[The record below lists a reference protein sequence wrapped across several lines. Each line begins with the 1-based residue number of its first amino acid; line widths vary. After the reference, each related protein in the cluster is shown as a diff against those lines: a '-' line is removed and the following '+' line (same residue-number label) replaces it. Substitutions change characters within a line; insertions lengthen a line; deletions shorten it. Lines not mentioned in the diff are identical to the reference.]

1 MLIFSV
7 RARVDL
13 QFKDELSLKVSFLGL
28 KLFALPKKPK
38 KYKISNYTLK
48 KIAKRDKK
56 KAEKEA
62 KRAEKQKLKQ
72 AQKQK
77 KKGEKKKLTKEEKQA
92 KKASRPAISD
102 MADLF
107 LRLIKLFFSRF
118 FGRFHFHVARIKIKV
133 GSSDAA
139 KTAMLYTAIC
149 GAFKPLLIILDK
161 HSNLHGM
168 KNADIDISPDFLS
181 EKIEFDVDLGF
192 SMSLGALLGVLLRV
206 LFSALVG
213 WIKIQPA
220 PQAKGEATAPA
231 NKKEEKQN
239 T

>member
-1 MLIFSV
+1 MILFSV

-13 QFKDELSLKVSFLGL
+13 KFKDELSLKVSFLGI

-62 KRAEKQKLKQ
+62 KKAEKQKSKQ
-72 AQKQK
+72 ARKQK
-77 KKGEKKKLTKEEKQA
+77 KKGEKKKLSKEEKKA
-92 KKASRPAISD
+92 KKANRPAISD

-107 LRLIKLFFSRF
+107 LRLIKLFFSKF
-118 FGRFHFHVARIKIKV
+118 FGRFHFHVAKVRIKV

-139 KTAMLYTAIC
+139 KTALLHTAIC
-149 GAFKPLLIILDK
+149 AAFKPLLIILDK

-168 KNADIDISPDFLS
+168 KNADIDISPNFLS

-206 LFSALVG
+206 LFSALIG
-213 WIKIQPA
+213 WGKIQPT
-220 PQAKGEATAPA
+220 PQAAQKAAPEI
-231 NKKEEKQN
+231 KEEKQN

>member
-1 MLIFSV
+1 MILFSV

-13 QFKDELSLKVSFLGL
+13 KFKDELSLKVSFLGI

-48 KIAKRDKK
+48 KIAQRDKK

-62 KRAEKQKLKQ
+62 KKAEKQKLKQ
-72 AQKQK
+72 ARKK
-77 KKGEKKKLTKEEKQA
+77 NKKGEKKKLSKEEKKA
-92 KKASRPAISD
+92 KKANRPAISD
-102 MADLF
+102 MVDLF
-107 LRLIKLFFSRF
+107 LRLIKLFFSKF
-118 FGRFHFHVARIKIKV
+118 FGRFHFHVAKVRIKV

-139 KTAMLYTAIC
+139 KTALLHTAIC
-149 GAFKPLLIILDK
+149 ATFKPLLIILDK

-206 LFSALVG
+206 LFSALIG
-213 WIKIQPA
+213 WGKIQPT
-220 PQAKGEATAPA
+220 PQAAQKAAPEI
-231 NKKEEKQN
+231 KEEKQN

>member
-1 MLIFSV
+1 MILFSV

-13 QFKDELSLKVSFLGL
+13 KFKDELSLTVSFLGI
-28 KLFALPKKPK
+28 KLFALPKKTK

-62 KRAEKQKLKQ
+62 KKAEKQKLKQ
-72 AQKQK
+72 ARKQN
-77 KKGEKKKLTKEEKQA
+77 KKGEKKKLSKEEKKA
-92 KKASRPAISD
+92 KKANRPAISD

-139 KTAMLYTAIC
+139 KTALLHTAIC
-149 GAFKPLLIILDK
+149 AAFKPLLIILDK

-206 LFSALVG
+206 LFSALIG
-213 WIKIQPA
+213 WGKIQPA
-220 PQAKGEATAPA
+220 PQV
-231 NKKEEKQN
+231 KEKSASPETKDEKQN

>member
-1 MLIFSV
+1 MVAFSV

-13 QFKDELSLKVSFLGL
+13 QFKDELSLKVSFLGI
-28 KLFALPKKPK
+28 KLFILPKKPK
-38 KYKISNYTLK
+38 KYKFSNYTLK

-62 KRAEKQKLKQ
+62 KKA
-72 AQKQK
+72 
-77 KKGEKKKLTKEEKQA
+77 EKKKLKQDAKKKKKAEKKKPSKEEKKA

-107 LRLIKLFFSRF
+107 LRLIKLFFSKF
-118 FGRFHFHVARIKIKV
+118 FGKFHFHVARIKIKV
-133 GSSDAA
+133 GSDNAA
-139 KTAMLYTAIC
+139 TTALLYTAIC

-168 KNADIDISPDFLS
+168 KNADIDISPDFLH

-192 SMSLGALLGVLLRV
+192 SMSLGALLGVLIRV

-213 WIKIQPA
+213 WGKIQPT
-220 PQAKGEATAPA
+220 PQVKEQSVPPTP
-231 NKKEEKQN
+231 KKEEK
-239 T
+239 